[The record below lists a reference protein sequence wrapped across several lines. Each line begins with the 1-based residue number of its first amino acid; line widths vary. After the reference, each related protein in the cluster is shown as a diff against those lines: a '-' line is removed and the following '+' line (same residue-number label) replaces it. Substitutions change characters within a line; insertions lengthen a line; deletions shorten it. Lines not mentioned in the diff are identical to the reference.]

1 MSKHPCVLRAI
12 AVLALLSSYSG
23 AGAAAP
29 SSNVEAAFQRLYS
42 FDFAGSRALSSA
54 YIASNSEDPMGHI
67 ARAASYLF
75 SELNRLNA
83 LAGPISEEKVKG
95 GSLAPDAVT
104 RTAFWKSVDEAQRLA
119 QSRLRANAADRDA
132 LLAMAITSGLQR
144 DYTALIDKKL
154 RVSMDYIKAGQS
166 WSNRLLAADPAAYDA
181 YLNTGFSEYL
191 IGSFPFF
198 LKWVVKIDG
207 VEGDKQKGFQLLE
220 IAAKNGRYMKP
231 FAQLLLA
238 NFYQKEGRKKDSERM
253 LRSLLA
259 DHPDN
264 ETIRKELAKLT
275 GRRG

>member
-1 MSKHPCVLRAI
+1 MPKHPGVLCAAI
-12 AVLALLSSYSG
+12 MLSLLAPHTG
-23 AGAAAP
+23 AGSSTPA
-29 SSNVEAAFQRLYS
+29 SNVEAAFQRLYS
-42 FDFAGSRALSSA
+42 FDFAGSRALSNA
-54 YIASNSEDPMGHI
+54 YIAGNSEDPMGHT

-75 SELNRLNA
+75 AELNRLNA
-83 LAGPISEEKVKG
+83 LAGPISEDKVKG
-95 GSLAPDAVT
+95 GSLEPDAAT
-104 RTAFWKSVDEAQRLA
+104 RAAFWKSVDEAQRLA
-119 QSRLRANAADRDA
+119 QARLSSKPGDRDS

-154 RVSMDYIKAGQS
+154 RLSMDYIKAGQS

-207 VEGDKQKGFQLLE
+207 VEGDKEKGFKLLE

-275 GRRG
+275 GGRG